1 MISSRHR
8 VAWVVAAA
16 VFAVFLPSLAND
28 YVSWDDNLYIYENP
42 HVRSLDLRFL
52 RWALTDV
59 RIDYW
64 QPVSWL
70 SHAIDYALWG
80 PSPVGSHLGSI
91 LLHALNTLLVVL
103 LAATLVRQALSRAA
117 IPGGRAPLV
126 HDHEI
131 LIAGAAAGLFFGLHP
146 LRVEAVAWAAERK
159 DILCAFFFLLSI
171 RAYVSYRNG
180 SRPQYAWSLVFFL
193 LALASKPMAVSL
205 PLVLLLLDWYPLNL
219 LTTSAGIRRSVR
231 EKMPF
236 FVLSLIIAA
245 ATLAQQ
251 RSIGA
256 MRSLLEIPLADRVL
270 LAVRAIGYYLSKTLY
285 PAGLVPFYP
294 IPRDVSLLSVEFG
307 IPLLAAAAITLVC
320 LWQVKR
326 SRAPAALWS
335 YFLIA
340 LAPTLALLPA
350 GDISM
355 ADRYTYLPAIGP
367 SLLVGLSATL
377 AWRWSRARADRG
389 ALPRVF
395 LLASGAAVVA
405 FLSFLTIQQIGVWKN
420 SLTFWNY
427 IIEKKPNQIP
437 IAYNQRGIVYAE
449 QGDREKAFMDFTTA
463 ISLSPRAW
471 SSYQNRGVLFLEM
484 GRYGDA
490 LSDFDA
496 ALALFPE
503 SQSVL
508 DNRGVTYARLG
519 RAERAL
525 QDLSRAIEI
534 DPEFIRAYLD
544 RGELLEGM
552 GRRAQAVEDFRK
564 ACDLGSEAA
573 CGLLAVQDRA
583 K

>member
-1 MISSRHR
+1 
-8 VAWVVAAA
+8 VA
-16 VFAVFLPSLAND
+16 
-28 YVSWDDNLYIYENP
+28 
-42 HVRSLDLRFL
+42 
-52 RWALTDV
+52 
-59 RIDYW
+59 
-64 QPVSWL
+64 
-70 SHAIDYALWG
+70 
-80 PSPVGSHLGSI
+80 
-91 LLHALNTLLVVL
+91 
-103 LAATLVRQALSRAA
+103 
-117 IPGGRAPLV
+117 
-126 HDHEI
+126 
-131 LIAGAAAGLFFGLHP
+131 
-146 LRVEAVAWAAERK
+146 
-159 DILCAFFFLLSI
+159 
-171 RAYVSYRNG
+171 
-180 SRPQYAWSLVFFL
+180 
-193 LALASKPMAVSL
+193 
-205 PLVLLLLDWYPLNL
+205 
-219 LTTSAGIRRSVR
+219 
-231 EKMPF
+231 
-236 FVLSLIIAA
+236 
-245 ATLAQQ
+245 
-251 RSIGA
+251 
-256 MRSLLEIPLADRVL
+256 
-270 LAVRAIGYYLSKTLY
+270 
-285 PAGLVPFYP
+285 
-294 IPRDVSLLSVEFG
+294 
-307 IPLLAAAAITLVC
+307 
-320 LWQVKR
+320 R

-525 QDLSRAIEI
+525 QDLNRAIEI